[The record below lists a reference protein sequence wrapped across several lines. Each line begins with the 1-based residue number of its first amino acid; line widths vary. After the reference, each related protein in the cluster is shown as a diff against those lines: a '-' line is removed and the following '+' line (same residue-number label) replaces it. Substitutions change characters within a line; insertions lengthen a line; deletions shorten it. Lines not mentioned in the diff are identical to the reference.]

1 MAKIILS
8 ANTDWYLFNF
18 RLALARN
25 IREEGA
31 DVLMLSPPGPYVEKI
46 REEGF
51 QWTRIDIA
59 RETVDPLEDFRTLL
73 SFLHLYRRERP
84 DLVHNFTVKPVIYG
98 SLAGRLAGV
107 HATVSSVT
115 GLGYP
120 FVNPGRRAAAL
131 RMLVLPLY
139 RIAFTAPNSKVVFHN
154 AADKEFFVKRRVV
167 SEEAALVIEGSG
179 VDPEEFKPGPE
190 PTGQP
195 VVLMASR
202 MLWDKGV
209 AEIIQAARILKARGV
224 GASII
229 LAGEPDSGY
238 PASVP
243 EIELRAWNQEGIV
256 EWIGRRDDMPEL
268 MRQAHIVVL
277 PSYGEGLPRVLL
289 EASASGKAVVATDI
303 PGCRA
308 VVRPGVTGLL
318 VPARDP
324 HALADALE
332 NLIVDVELRR
342 RMGKAGREM
351 VEERFSQNLINKQII
366 SIYGE
371 LLGGDLG

>member
-46 REEGF
+46 RETGF

-59 RETVDPLEDFRTLL
+59 RETVDPLEDIRTLL

-98 SLAGRLAGV
+98 SIAGRLAGV

-120 FVNPGRRAAAL
+120 FVNPGTRAAVL

-139 RIAFTAPNSKVVFHN
+139 RIALTAPNSNVVFHN

-167 SEEAALVIEGSG
+167 SEEIAFVIEGSG

-224 GASII
+224 SASII

-289 EASASGKAVVATDI
+289 EASASGKAIVATDI

-308 VVRPGVTGLL
+308 VVRSGVTGLL

-351 VEERFSQNLINKQII
+351 VEERFTQSQINKQII
-366 SIYGE
+366 SIYRE
-371 LLGGDLG
+371 LLGNDLG

>member
-46 REEGF
+46 RETGF

-59 RETVDPLEDFRTLL
+59 RETVDPLEDIRTLL

-98 SLAGRLAGV
+98 SIAGRLAGV

-120 FVNPGRRAAAL
+120 FVNPGTRAAVL

-139 RIAFTAPNSKVVFHN
+139 RIALTAPNSNVVFHN

-167 SEEAALVIEGSG
+167 SEEIAFVIEGSG

-224 GASII
+224 SASII

-289 EASASGKAVVATDI
+289 EASASGKAIVATDI

-308 VVRPGVTGLL
+308 VVRRGVTGLL

-351 VEERFSQNLINKQII
+351 VEERFTQSQINKQII
-366 SIYGE
+366 SIYRE
-371 LLGGDLG
+371 LLGNDLG

>member
-59 RETVDPLEDFRTLL
+59 RENVDPLEDFRTLL

-98 SLAGRLAGV
+98 SIAGRLAGV

-167 SEEAALVIEGSG
+167 SEEIAFVIEGSG

-190 PTGQP
+190 PAGQP

-224 GASII
+224 SASII

-289 EASASGKAVVATDI
+289 EASASG
-303 PGCRA
+303 RA
-308 VVRPGVTGLL
+308 VVRRGVTGLL

-351 VEERFSQNLINKQII
+351 VEERFTQSQINKQII
-366 SIYGE
+366 SIYRE
-371 LLGGDLG
+371 LLGNDLG

>member
-59 RETVDPLEDFRTLL
+59 RENVDPLEDFRTLL

-98 SLAGRLAGV
+98 SIAGRLAGV

-120 FVNPGRRAAAL
+120 FVNPGRRAAVL

-139 RIAFTAPNSKVVFHN
+139 RIALTAPNSNVVFHN

-224 GASII
+224 SASII
-229 LAGEPDSGY
+229 LAGDPDSGY

-351 VEERFSQNLINKQII
+351 VEERFTQSLINKRII